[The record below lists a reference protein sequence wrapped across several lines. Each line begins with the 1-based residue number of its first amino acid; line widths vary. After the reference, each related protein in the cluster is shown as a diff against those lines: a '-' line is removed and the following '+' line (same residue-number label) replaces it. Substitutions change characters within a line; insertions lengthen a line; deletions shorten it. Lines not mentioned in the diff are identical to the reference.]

1 MVRFL
6 IHHTADGK
14 SVFFSQFY
22 GTNITAERLEAAVEI
37 LRSYIRQDRDR
48 EGVPAGDAQRLATF
62 VVDTLDFSNATNK
75 AFHDEFEGLQVVYCD
90 LGSIV
95 VSLGLDPTDSAFI
108 AQGFLTTWI
117 AQLKRHFKTN
127 VIVGIYERVDEI
139 CALLSKL
146 LPLGQLLLT
155 NPTYL
160 EYLKNEAVALTRAM

>member
-14 SVFFSQFY
+14 SVLFSQFY
-22 GTNITAERLEAAVEI
+22 ATNITAERLDAAVEI

-48 EGVPAGDAQRLATF
+48 EGTPTGDVQRLATF
-62 VVDTLDFSNATNK
+62 VVDIQDLSNASDK
-75 AFHDEFEGLQVVYCD
+75 AIHDEFEGLQVVYCD
-90 LGSIV
+90 LGNIV
-95 VSLGLDPTDSAFI
+95 VSLGLDPTDSVFI
-108 AQGFLTTWI
+108 AQSFLTTWI

-127 VIVGIYERVDEI
+127 SIATIYERVDEI